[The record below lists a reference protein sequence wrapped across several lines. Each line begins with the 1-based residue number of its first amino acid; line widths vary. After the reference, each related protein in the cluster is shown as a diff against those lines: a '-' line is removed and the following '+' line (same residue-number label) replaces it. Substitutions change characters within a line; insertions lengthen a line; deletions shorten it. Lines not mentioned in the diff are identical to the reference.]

1 MHVYIHTHI
10 QQTYI
15 YIDIHTHTHGSGTE
29 AEKDILGV
37 RSTVCKLP
45 GTRDRYE
52 TILLLQE
59 TVSVSAKKLQS
70 TDT

>member
-59 TVSVSAKKLQS
+59 TVKC
-70 TDT
+70 